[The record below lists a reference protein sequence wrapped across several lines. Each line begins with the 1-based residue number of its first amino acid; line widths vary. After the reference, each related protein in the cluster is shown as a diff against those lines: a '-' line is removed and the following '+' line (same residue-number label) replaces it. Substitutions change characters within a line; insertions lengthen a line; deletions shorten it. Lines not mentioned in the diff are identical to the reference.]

1 MTPILESEIQLS
13 SEVTEED
20 LASAIEDEF
29 GVLYSKDGKR
39 LLKCKST
46 LKTYSISNNTE
57 VIYDRA
63 FDFCNSLQQIEI
75 PDSVKYIGYSAFI
88 YCKTLKQIVLPDSL
102 ITIGKGMLVGSK
114 SLQSIIV
121 PKYKTDRYKNLLKYS
136 NCDLSIIKEQ
146 DD

>member
-13 SEVTEED
+13 SEITEED

-57 VIYDRA
+57 VICDRA
-63 FDFCNSLQQIEI
+63 FDFCNSLQQITIPGFVTSIGASAFRGCRSLQQIII
-75 PDSVKYIGYSAFI
+75 PDSV
-88 YCKTLKQIVLPDSL
+88 T
-102 ITIGKGMLVGSK
+102 TIGKATFLEMYLE
-114 SLQSIIV
+114 
-121 PKYKTDRYKNLLKYS
+121 PYN
-136 NCDLSIIKEQ
+136 
-146 DD
+146 